1 MKMKNIIPMVFAK
14 LLLVSALVVPASKS
28 WAAISLGAAG
38 QFAVFQLGGG
48 GNFNISDAF
57 INGDVAFGPGNYN
70 TSLGGN
76 FGVNGDIY
84 DSDNRSILVPANAVG
99 WDISDPLGT
108 NPTTFP
114 YSGTIFHNVNLT
126 QAVADAKAASTTAAA
141 LPADFNLGAVG
152 GPQTIALNS
161 VMPMTPGIYVIDATT
176 FKVSSGMFVLNGTG
190 IPTGSQV
197 IINVTGQFSLTG
209 GGSITLAGGLTANQ
223 VLVNNTTTQAAS
235 ITGASVLQGSFLG
248 PNLNAQFN
256 NNAAAVYGQV
266 IAQSIQFS
274 SHFRVFGELF
284 VPEPATV
291 VAASLLLIP
300 LAASV
305 LRMRRKSR

>member
-1 MKMKNIIPMVFAK
+1 MKKNMLKWFAK
-14 LLLVSALVVPASKS
+14 ILLASALVAI
-28 WAAISLGAAG
+28 AADGRAALSLGAASPY
-38 QFAVFQLGGG
+38 AVFQLGGG

-84 DSDNRSILVPANAVG
+84 DSGNRSILVPANVVG

-114 YSGTIFHNVNLT
+114 YSGTIFHNVSLS
-126 QAVADAKAASTTAAA
+126 QAVTDAQNASTTAAA
-141 LPADFNLGAVG
+141 LPADFNLGAVS
-152 GPQTIALNS
+152 GPQTISLNS
-161 VMPMTPGIYVIDATT
+161 VVPHTPGIYVIDTTT
-176 FKVSSGMFVLNGTG
+176 FKVSSGMFILDGTG
-190 IPTGSQV
+190 IPAGSQV
-197 IINVTGQFSLTG
+197 IINATGQFALTG

-235 ITGASVLQGSFLG
+235 ITGASILQGSFLG

-291 VAASLLLIP
+291 IAASLLLIP
-300 LAASV
+300 LGASA
-305 LRMRRKSR
+305 LRAVRKR

>member
-1 MKMKNIIPMVFAK
+1 MKMKTNLPTLFAK
-14 LLLVSALVVPASKS
+14 VLLVSALVASAANG
-28 WAAISLGAAG
+28 WAALTLGAAAPY
-38 QFAVFQLGGG
+38 AVFQLGGG

-76 FGVNGDIY
+76 FGVNGNIY
-84 DSDNRSILVPANAVG
+84 DSGNRSILVPANAVG
-99 WDISDPLGT
+99 WDISDPLGS

-114 YSGTIFHNVNLT
+114 FTGTIFHNVDLT
-126 QAVADAKAASTTAAA
+126 QAVADARAASTTALG
-141 LPADFNLGAVG
+141 LPPDFNLGAVG

-161 VMPMTPGIYVIDATT
+161 VMPITPGVYVIDATT
-176 FKVSSGMFVLNGTG
+176 FHLSSGMFVLDGTG

-235 ITGASVLQGSFLG
+235 ITGASILQGSFLG

-274 SHFRVFGELF
+274 SHFRVYGELF
-284 VPEPATV
+284 VPEPATF
-291 VAASLLLIP
+291 AAAALLLIP
-300 LAASV
+300 LAASA
-305 LRMRRKSR
+305 LRMRRKSN